1 MKYKHNIY
9 IALLAAILGVLGA
22 CSDSK
27 SYAELLADENYA
39 CNNFLADQKVIGYE
53 KRDSTFKFQAGE
65 DAPYYQLDEDGN
77 LYMKVLNAG
86 TPGNRAKTDQL
97 IYFRFMRY
105 NLKGYVDGKLPYG
118 EGNDVNVN
126 NNSTSFRYDN
136 VSASSYTRWGEGI
149 QAPLHYLPIDCEV
162 NIVVKSQLGPSTEIG
177 SVIPF
182 LYNIRYFKSQI

>member
-1 MKYKHNIY
+1 MNYTKHLY
-9 IALLAAILGVLGA
+9 IALFTALLAALA
-22 CSDSK
+22 SCSDSK

-39 CNNFLADQKVIGYE
+39 CNNFLADHKVIGYE
-53 KRDSTFKFQAGE
+53 QRDSTFKFVTGE
-65 DAPYYQLDEDGN
+65 NAPYYQLDEDGN
-77 LYMKVLNAG
+77 LYMQVLNSG

-105 NLKGYVDGKLPYG
+105 NLKGYIDGKLPYG

-126 NNSTSFRYDN
+126 NNSTSFRYNN

-149 QAPLHYLPIDCEV
+149 QAPLYYLPIDCEV
-162 NIVVKSQLGPSTEIG
+162 NIVVKSQLGPSGEIG
-177 SVIPF
+177 SVSPF